1 MEWITF
7 AIWFGCGVMCG
18 YQLHK
23 AWWIRQQ
30 IKAIDELPQEYKDIL
45 KITMKGRKNGN
56 NKHSK

>member
-1 MEWITF
+1 MNWVMY

-30 IKAIDELPQEYKDIL
+30 IQMKPQEYKDIL

>member
-1 MEWITF
+1 MSWF
-7 AIWFGCGVMCG
+7 AYSIWFGCGVMCG

-45 KITMKGRKNGN
+45 KITMKGRKNDN

>member
-1 MEWITF
+1 MNWI
-7 AIWFGCGVMCG
+7 AYAVWFGCCAMCG

-30 IKAIDELPQEYKDIL
+30 IKAIDDLPQEYKDIL
-45 KITMKGRKNGN
+45 KITMKGRKNGD

>member
-1 MEWITF
+1 MY

-23 AWWIRQQ
+23 AWWTRQQ

>member
-1 MEWITF
+1 MNWVMY

-23 AWWIRQQ
+23 VWWIRQQ

>member
-1 MEWITF
+1 MDWVAY
-7 AIWFGCGVMCG
+7 AICFGCGVMCG

-30 IKAIDELPQEYKDIL
+30 IKAIDKLPQEYKDIL

>member
-1 MEWITF
+1 MEWIAY

-30 IKAIDELPQEYKDIL
+30 IKAIESLPQEYKDIL
-45 KITMKGRKNGN
+45 NITMKGRKNGN